1 LGIAGS
7 LFLAAAALAFVPY
20 IIVQREVGLRR
31 TLENWTVSSSSF
43 LASPSHVHQWL
54 LSFVPNARINET
66 ADAYLFPGFLPIALA
81 LCAFIPRSGP
91 AEAGHH
97 VRTLIP
103 TSRGPL
109 QPAEIRR
116 IVLFYALLTIISAW
130 LTLGP
135 PIGLWPLVYWLP
147 GLNFI
152 RVPSR
157 FMLLAILGLAILAG
171 FGFDRVAHSIRPGH
185 EDTKARKR
193 ILLRVFMPSWLHSHQ
208 RLAAV
213 IGVLLVAEFAAFPLG
228 LDPYRVEIPA
238 IDRWLAAQPKPF
250 VVAEVPLP
258 SPNDLGAWERRQT
271 SFMLHSMGHWQKTVH
286 GYSGLRLPLHVELYE
301 QLTRFPD
308 EQSLASLNRLGVTYV
323 VVHADWYRS
332 GDRAEI
338 DGRLN
343 QFSDRLRLT
352 HTEGAGGESRVYAVV
367 SASART
373 ESR

>member
-1 LGIAGS
+1 M
-7 LFLAAAALAFVPY
+7 
-20 IIVQREVGLRR
+20 
-31 TLENWTVSSSSF
+31 
-43 LASPSHVHQWL
+43 
-54 LSFVPNARINET
+54 
-66 ADAYLFPGFLPIALA
+66 
-81 LCAFIPRSGP
+81 
-91 AEAGHH
+91 
-97 VRTLIP
+97 
-103 TSRGPL
+103 
-109 QPAEIRR
+109 
-116 IVLFYALLTIISAW
+116 FYALLTMVSVW
-130 LTLGP
+130 LALGP

-157 FMLLAILGLAILAG
+157 CMMLAILGLAILAG
-171 FGFDRVAHSIRPGH
+171 VGVERLSQSINPGH
-185 EDTKARKR
+185 ETTKPRNPETKISFSR
-193 ILLRVFMPSWLHSHQ
+193 FRVFAFSWLP
-208 RLAAV
+208 AV
-213 IGVLLVAEFAAFPLG
+213 VGVLLLAEFAAFPLG
-228 LDPYRVEIPA
+228 LDPDRVEIPP
-238 IDRWLAAQPKPF
+238 IDRWLATQPKPF

-258 SPNDLGAWERRQT
+258 SPHDLGAWERRHT
-271 SFMLHSMGHWQKTVH
+271 SFMLYSMAHWQKTVH
-286 GYSGLRLPLHVELYE
+286 GYSGRRLPLHVELYE

-343 QFSDRLRLT
+343 RFSDRLRLA